1 MKKLLFFMLI
11 LVLAVS
17 SCNFLINDE
26 YGELVLGFDG
36 SLPDGSRALDSNGL
50 PILASSRLEVRIIGE
65 SGSIITRSLKADE
78 PKSLVELVPIG
89 EKVEITVT
97 AYNPSAQWSG
107 KKTHTVTS
115 GQNRVTVLLSKKA
128 SGLNNLLF
136 TRKKTD
142 SSEGVPSYSLTLH
155 MDGKTINV
163 PESTR
168 SEHIFSR
175 DSKGR
180 VDVLYKRGDTY
191 FVRYTSEGELD
202 EHPAQAAVGFLA
214 NDYTTGK
221 MYGKQGHDLK
231 EIKENL
237 HLESVTSAGINGIFF
252 AVDNDRIVQGSLNDG
267 FYFSK
272 IGSSASNRIPGSQ
285 FAGLIHRLGVDYLN
299 EEEFFIRGDYLYI
312 LLSGSQYTLS
322 AYNDNVFSL
331 GAVIKWKLGE
341 KAVTPAYGGGTVML
355 PHLVGVP
362 IVIGKPEGLPAFEN
376 HVLKNY
382 DYSKNFYGA
391 VKVIGFDDENL
402 YIADDGFDA
411 ADTPAGARVV
421 KNRNRIAILNMQT
434 NELTFTDAG
443 TAKWNNEWK
452 EWKAPNTKTIVWNKT
467 HFDGGTMFGST
478 TFKEQGSSDK
488 LFKTA
493 SNEDGLFA
501 FDQSGV
507 LYIPY
512 TDGSNKIKRF
522 IQDDDGAYEEGEE
535 FEFPT
540 PPHLPGA
547 MAVDTSRSHK
557 LTAQKAGSVSEEN
570 YYNVLY
576 CIGGNNDINRFV
588 WTGDFSDAFK
598 DDPYS
603 VADPGWRITALA
615 ANKDGLFAALMKSE
629 TPPTGTPTYGIKINR
644 YDKVS
649 KALLGTVVL
658 VPEGTSEKVG
668 AFSINEKI
676 TDMHIQDG
684 NLYVL
689 TLKEMRED
697 NSTTDKRLFTSGKLW
712 YISSTADFGDN
723 KRVLY
728 KSPEKTSEPDT
739 LEKNF
744 APLRFI
750 AVKPKKLVIASDGY
764 YGEKYDWHCI
774 KNFDKVFT
782 FDIGSWNSP
791 VGEPIE
797 NTTFTKVLTVS
808 AEYEFLP

>member
-1 MKKLLFFMLI
+1 MKKIGIVFLALTGIAVIALT
-11 LVLAVS
+11 AVS
-17 SCNFLINDE
+17 CNSAVKEEFGTVVLDFGGGGTRAVGADGLPLLNDSRILIK
-26 YGELVLGFDG
+26 GAG
-36 SLPDGSRALDSNGL
+36 SLSGPFSKEF
-50 PILASSRLEVRIIGE
+50 SSAQGV
-65 SGSIITRSLKADE
+65 SL
-78 PKSLVELVPIG
+78 SFPIG
-89 EKVEITVT
+89 DEVT
-97 AYNPSAQWSG
+97 LRVSILTPSARWSSAPQSF
-107 KKTHTVTS
+107 TVEAGTNALS
-115 GQNRVTVLLSKKA
+115 VKLSKKI

-136 TRKKTD
+136 TQTKSGTSAHVYD
-142 SSEGVPSYSLTLH
+142 LTLH
-155 MDGKTINV
+155 MDGKPINNV

-180 VDVLYKRGDTY
+180 LYVGYKANEPGDPQKL
-191 FVRYTSEGELD
+191 VRYTSEGELD
-202 EHPAQAAVGFLA
+202 GHPAQSAVDFLA

-221 MYGKQGHDLK
+221 MYGASVRHLM
-231 EIKENL
+231 EIKEDL
-237 HLESVTSAGINGIFF
+237 SLARVTSGYDTGLF
-252 AVDNDRIVQGSLNDG
+252 AVDNGRVIYGSWGQKTLTL
-267 FYFSK
+267 SK
-272 IGSSASNRIPGSQ
+272 IGSTAK
-285 FAGLIHRLGVDYLN
+285 N
-299 EEEFFIRGDYLYI
+299 EIRSDKIAPYARHFGIATGKWMIKDLFIRGNYLYI
-312 LLSGSQYTLS
+312 L
-322 AYNDNVFSL
+322 FSSVEESDSDDDDAEPTL
-331 GAVIKWKLGE
+331 GAVLKWKLG
-341 KAVTPAYGGGTVML
+341 TRSDGL
-355 PHLVGVP
+355 PDIVGDP
-362 IVIGKPEGLPAFEN
+362 ILIGKPAGSLPIEN
-376 HVLKNY
+376 QVLPSSY
-382 DYSKNFYGA
+382 YAKNFYGA

-411 ADTPAGARVV
+411 AMTDAGPKIMA
-421 KNRNRIAILNMQT
+421 NRNRIAILNMQT

-443 TAKWNNEWK
+443 PAKWYNEWK

-467 HFDGGTMFGST
+467 HDGNGSFEKT
-478 TFKEQGSSDK
+478 TFKQQGSSDR
-488 LFKTA
+488 LFETA
-493 SNEDGLFA
+493 SNKDGLFA
-501 FDQSGV
+501 FDQSGI

-512 TDGSNKIKRF
+512 KDVSNNKIKRF

-535 FEFPT
+535 FEFSSSSD
-540 PPHLPGA
+540 LPGA

-557 LTAQKAGSVSEEN
+557 LTAQKAGSSPEEK

-576 CIGGNNDINRFV
+576 CSDDNNNINRFV
-588 WTGDFSDAFK
+588 WTDDFTAAFK
-598 DDPYS
+598 DTLYIIQGTEWT
-603 VADPGWRITALA
+603 VTALA
-615 ANKDGLFAALMKSE
+615 ANKDGLFVALWKRE
-629 TPPTGTPTYGIKINR
+629 FDTDKYDIKINR

-649 KALLGTVVL
+649 GAFSGTVVL
-658 VPEGTSEKVG
+658 VSGEPSEIPG
-668 AFSINEKI
+668 DSFIHEKI

-728 KSPEKTSEPDT
+728 ESREKTSEPDT

-774 KNFDKVFT
+774 KNFDKVFA

-791 VGEPIE
+791 VGEPVE

>member
-136 TRKKTD
+136 TQTKVTN
-142 SSEGVPSYSLTLH
+142 SQGVPSYSLTLH

-168 SEHIFSR
+168 LEHIFSR

-180 VDVLYKRGDTY
+180 LYVGYKANEAGDPQKL
-191 FVRYTSEGELD
+191 VRYTSEGELD
-202 EHPAQAAVGFLA
+202 GHPVQAAVDFLA

-221 MYGKQGHDLK
+221 MYGASVRHLM
-231 EIKENL
+231 EIKEDL
-237 HLESVTSAGINGIFF
+237 SLARVTSGYDTGLF
-252 AVDNDRIVQGSLNDG
+252 AVDNGRIAGCPDWNDYRL
-267 FYFSK
+267 YFSK
-272 IGSSASNRIPGSQ
+272 VGSSSSSNVIDYHMLVGYAKRY
-285 FAGLIHRLGVDYLN
+285 GLEAWQAKDL
-299 EEEFFIRGDYLYI
+299 FIRGDYLYI
-312 LLSGSQYTLS
+312 L
-322 AYNDNVFSL
+322 FSSVEESDSYDDDAEPTL
-331 GAVIKWKLGE
+331 GAVLKWKLG
-341 KAVTPAYGGGTVML
+341 TGSDGL
-355 PHLVGVP
+355 PDIVGDP
-362 IVIGKPEGLPAFEN
+362 ILIGKPAGSLPIEN
-376 HVLKNY
+376 QVLPSSY
-382 DYSKNFYGA
+382 YAKNFYGA

-434 NELTFTDAG
+434 NELTFTDVG
-443 TAKWNNEWK
+443 PAKWYNEWK

-467 HFDGGTMFGST
+467 HDGNGSFEKT
-478 TFKEQGSSDK
+478 TFKQQGLSGE
-488 LFKTA
+488 LFETE

-501 FDQSGV
+501 FDQSGI

-512 TDGSNKIKRF
+512 KGFSNNKIKRF
-522 IQDDDGAYEEGEE
+522 MQKDNGTYEEGEE
-535 FEFPT
+535 FAFPT
-540 PPHLPGA
+540 PSHLPGA
-547 MAVDTSRSHK
+547 MAVDTSRSHRF
-557 LTAQKAGSVSEEN
+557 TAHKAGSSPEEN

-576 CIGGNNDINRFV
+576 CISGNNDINRFV

-615 ANKDGLFAALMKSE
+615 ANKDGLFVALRKSE

-728 KSPEKTSEPDT
+728 ESREKTSEPDT

-791 VGEPIE
+791 VGEPVE